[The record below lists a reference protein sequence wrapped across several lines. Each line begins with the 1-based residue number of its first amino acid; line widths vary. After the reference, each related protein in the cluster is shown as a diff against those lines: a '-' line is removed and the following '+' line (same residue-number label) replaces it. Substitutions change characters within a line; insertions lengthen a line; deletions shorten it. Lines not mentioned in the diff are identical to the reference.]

1 MERKRYQLDTLATL
15 SAFATRAR
23 AVGPHLAFAEHAPR
37 EPAYMDQGFGL
48 TPYVCLR
55 LPTGGGK
62 SVLGADAI
70 PLLRRYVE
78 QDYPLTLWLVPSK
91 AILEQTAATLRDPQ
105 HPYRERIN
113 AQFGIDRVRVLRLD
127 EVTDILPQDLH
138 QKALIVVTT
147 TQALR
152 VDKTDTRKVYAAHED
167 LDPTF
172 ARIEVGPGVAELE
185 RDADGQVLASFVN
198 LCRAWRPLVI
208 VDEAHNAR
216 TPLSFETL
224 KRFSP
229 AFILELTAT
238 PASGKG
244 NASNVLARVS
254 ARELRDDN
262 MIKLPVVVTEY
273 GGDWRATIAG
283 AVQQRAALET
293 LAGQDGRGIRPM
305 TLYQAERK
313 DGEVTP
319 EVIRD
324 HLIAQE
330 NIPEEQIA
338 IATGTQRGIEGRDL
352 FARDC
357 PIRHIITVQAL
368 KEGWDCAWAYV
379 LCSVANIRSAKDI
392 EQLLGRV
399 LRMPNARASACDPLN
414 RAYAHVTHGEFQ
426 STAAKLKD
434 ALVTLGFDR
443 ATAREAIQTPFDFGD
458 EDDLLAERRGA
469 SVTLPGP
476 PLDLDGLPG
485 DALDGI
491 AITSLDDQA
500 TTVRIEPHASE
511 EAVERLCARLPEQQR
526 EPVRQA
532 HREARKQRCPIER
545 GESLRIPL
553 LAWRQS
559 DLILGEAT
567 TAELRDHAGFSVRDC
582 PPQDCAWTPT
592 HQASSSEIDADE
604 SGSLRIGANRVQELT
619 QTSLSEQMDRD
630 WLIYWLARE
639 CRRADTTE
647 ADMIVF
653 LTRWV
658 AALEQQHG
666 LHALM
671 VHKFRLQAR
680 VDDFLGQCAAKAAR
694 RGLAALNGA
703 LLSEDAGSTWPF
715 AIAAEML
722 AEFDARVDYRPTRPL
737 RGRSFGKHLYPLI
750 GEMNDDE
757 LALAVVLDS
766 LPAVAVWL
774 RNLDRHPRSFRLPY
788 PSESGD
794 WFYPD
799 FLARLAD
806 GRVAAIEYKGKHL
819 EPLDEGKRQI
829 GLAWERAMG
838 GKGCFVWIGDSAT
851 TAKGRAIAQQLID
864 ALSNQA
870 RGQAIG

>member
-1 MERKRYQLDTLATL
+1 MLMDRKAYQQETLATL
-15 SAFATRAR
+15 ERFATRAR
-23 AVGPHLAFAEHAPR
+23 AVGPHLAFAETAPH
-37 EPAYMDQGFGL
+37 EPAYLDQGFGL

-70 PLLRRYVE
+70 PLLRRSVE

-105 HPYRERIN
+105 HPYRERLN

-127 EVTDILPQDLH
+127 QVTDILPQDLH

-152 VDKTDTRKVYAAHED
+152 VDKTDTRKIYSAHED
-167 LDPTF
+167 LDATF
-172 ARIEVGPGVAELE
+172 ARLQAEPPAAVEME
-185 RDADGQVLASFVN
+185 RDEHGEVLKSFVN

-244 NASNVLARVS
+244 NASNVLVRVS

-273 GGDWRATIAG
+273 GGDWRATLAG

-293 LAGQDGRGIRPM
+293 LAVQDGRGIRPI

-319 EVIRD
+319 ETIRA
-324 HLIAQE
+324 HLIEQE
-330 NIPEEQIA
+330 NIPAEQIA
-338 IATGTQRGIEGRDL
+338 IATGSQRGIEGVNL
-352 FARDC
+352 FARAC

-368 KEGWDCAWAYV
+368 KEGWDCSWAYV

-426 STAAKLKD
+426 STATKLKD

-443 ATAREAIQTPFDFGD
+443 AQACEAIQTPFDFGD
-458 EDDLLAERRGA
+458 EDALLAEQRGA
-469 SVTLPGP
+469 RVTLPGP
-476 PLDLDGLPG
+476 PLNLDGLPG
-485 DALDGI
+485 DALAGI
-491 AITSLDDQA
+491 AITAQNDQS
-500 TTVRIEPHASE
+500 TTIRIEPNATE
-511 EAVERLCARLPEQQR
+511 EVVERLCARLPEQQR
-526 EPVRQA
+526 EPVRRA
-532 HREARKQRCPIER
+532 YSEARKQRCPVER
-545 GESLRIPL
+545 GEALRVPL
-553 LAWRQS
+553 LAWRQG

-567 TAELRDHAGFSVRDC
+567 SAELRDHAGFSVRDC
-582 PPQDCAWTPT
+582 PPQDCNWTPAN
-592 HQASSSEIDADE
+592 QATSSEIDADE
-604 SGSLRIGANRVQELT
+604 TGSLRIGTNSVQEIT
-619 QTSLSEQMDRD
+619 QTGLNAQMDRD

-639 CRRADTTE
+639 CRRPDTTE

-653 LTRWV
+653 LSRWV
-658 AALEQQHG
+658 ATLEEAHG
-666 LHALM
+666 LPALM
-671 VHKFRLQAR
+671 VHKFRLQTQ
-680 VDDFLGQCAAKAAR
+680 VTHFLADCAAKTAR
-694 RGLAALNGA
+694 RGLQALFAA
-703 LLSEDAGSTWPF
+703 DADLPSPLAVAPEMF
-715 AIAAEML
+715 AA
-722 AEFDARVDYRPTRPL
+722 FDASLDYRPTKPL
-737 RGRSFGKHLYPLI
+737 RGRQFSKHLYPTI
-750 GEMNDDE
+750 GEMNKPE
-757 LALAVVLDS
+757 LDLAVVLDT
-766 LPAVAVWL
+766 LPEVAVWL

-788 PSESGD
+788 PSEDGD

-799 FLARLAD
+799 FLARLTD
-806 GRVAAIEYKGKHL
+806 GRIAVIEYKGARW
-819 EPLDEGKRQI
+819 EPAEDGKRQI

-838 GKGCFVWIGDSAT
+838 GKGCFLWIGDAAT
-851 TAKGRAIAQQLID
+851 TAKGRSIGRQIMDGLKI
-864 ALSNQA
+864 SES
-870 RGQAIG
+870 RGTK

>member
-1 MERKRYQLDTLATL
+1 MDRKRYQLDTLATL
-15 SAFATRAR
+15 ARFATRAR
-23 AVGPHLAFAEHAPR
+23 EVGPHLAFSETAPT
-37 EPAYMDQGFGL
+37 EPAYTDQGFGL

-70 PLLRRYVE
+70 PLLRRYAE
-78 QDYPLTLWLVPSK
+78 RDYPLTLWLVPSK
-91 AILEQTAATLRDPQ
+91 AILEQTAATLRDPR

-127 EVTDILPQDLH
+127 EVTDILPQDLR

-152 VDKTDTRKVYAAHED
+152 VDKTDTRKVYAPHEQ

-172 ARIEVGPGVAELE
+172 ERIQAEYPAAAELE
-185 RDADGQVLASFVN
+185 RDEEGRVLASFVN
-198 LCRAWRPLVI
+198 VCRAWRPLVI

-238 PASGKG
+238 PASGKD

-273 GGDWRATIAG
+273 GGDWRSTIAG
-283 AVQQRAALET
+283 AVQRRAALEA
-293 LAGQDGRGIRPM
+293 LSQQDGRGIRPI

-319 EVIRD
+319 EVIRA
-324 HLIAQE
+324 HLIEQE
-330 NIPEEQIA
+330 GVPVEQIA
-338 IATGTQRGIEGRDL
+338 IATGTKRGIEGVDL
-352 FARDC
+352 FATDC

-399 LRMPNARASACDPLN
+399 LRMPNARASAFDPLN
-414 RAYAHVTHGEFQ
+414 RAYAHVTHGQFQ

-443 ATAREAIQTPFDFGD
+443 AQAHEAIQTPFEFGD
-458 EDDLLAERRGA
+458 DGDLLAEQRGTK
-469 SVTLPGP
+469 VTLPGP
-476 PLDLDGLPG
+476 PLDLDGLSG
-485 DALDGI
+485 DALEGI
-491 AITSLDDQA
+491 AITAQDDKG
-500 TTVRIEPHASE
+500 TTIRIEPNATD
-511 EAVERLCARLPEQQR
+511 AVVERLCERLPEHQR
-526 EPVRQA
+526 EPVRKA
-532 HREARKQRCPIER
+532 HREARKQRCPAEL
-545 GESLRIPL
+545 GQSLRLPL
-553 LAWRQS
+553 LAWRQG

-567 TAELRDHAGFSVRDC
+567 TAELREHAGFSVRDC
-582 PPQDCAWTPT
+582 PPQDCTWSPAK
-592 HQASSSEIDADE
+592 QATSSEIDADDA
-604 SGSLRIGANRVQELT
+604 GQIKIGANSVQEIT
-619 QTSLSEQMDRD
+619 QPGLSARMDRD

-639 CRRADTTE
+639 CRRQDTTE
-647 ADMIVF
+647 ADMIAF

-658 AALEQQHG
+658 GTLEQRHG
-666 LHALM
+666 LPALM

-680 VDDFLGQCAAKAAR
+680 VDEFLGQCAAKTAR
-694 RGLAALNGA
+694 RGLQGLFAAGA
-703 LLSEDAGSTWPF
+703 GVPSP
-715 AIAAEML
+715 L
-722 AEFDARVDYRPTRPL
+722 AVVPEVFVDFNPGTDYRPSRAL
-737 RGRSFGKHLYPLI
+737 RGRTFKKHLYPSV
-750 GEMNDDE
+750 GELNDDE
-757 LALAVVLDS
+757 LTLAVVLDT
-766 LPAVAVWL
+766 LPEVAVWL
-774 RNLDRHPRSFRLPY
+774 RNMERHPRSFRLPY
-788 PSESGD
+788 PSDAGD

-799 FLARLAD
+799 FLARLTDA
-806 GRVAAIEYKGKHL
+806 RVAVIEYKGSQI
-819 EPLDEGKRQI
+819 DDRDQGKRQI
-829 GLAWERAMG
+829 GLAWERAMQ
-838 GKGCFVWIGDSAT
+838 GKGLFLWIGDSVN
-851 TAKGRAIAQQLID
+851 TARGRGIGEQVQD
-864 ALSNQA
+864 ALAGLS
-870 RGQAIG
+870 GP